1 MKVSDEIVEAMT
13 LASKTLYEV
22 IGLDTSSLGV
32 GLGLGGSGLDL
43 KLIKKYAVALTW
55 KALEISK
62 DGRKPIAM
70 TFCMIFRNLLPH
82 LLLLL

>member
-32 GLGLGGSGLDL
+32 GLGLGGSAWPSPQTD
-43 KLIKKYAVALTW
+43 KKIRCSTN
-55 KALEISK
+55 LESS
-62 DGRKPIAM
+62 
-70 TFCMIFRNLLPH
+70 
-82 LLLLL
+82 